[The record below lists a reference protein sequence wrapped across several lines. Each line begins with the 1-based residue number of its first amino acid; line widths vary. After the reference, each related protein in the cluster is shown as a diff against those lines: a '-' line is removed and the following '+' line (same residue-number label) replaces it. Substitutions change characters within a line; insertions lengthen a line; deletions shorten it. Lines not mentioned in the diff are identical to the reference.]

1 MGRLAALIAL
11 VALVGGCRL
20 GPTATPSPLPSP
32 TPHTAVTQAVL
43 QQSDVPAGLQPCPS
57 SGPFDA
63 YLATLLQANPSVAQK
78 LTAQWLALKA
88 QGASGAAI
96 AIFAAS
102 EAGCSAE
109 LGASGATKSVA
120 SFVVAFGDEGQA
132 DRAWQ
137 AGVLGF
143 APPVPGE
150 VPPGVIRGTDT
161 GLGASSWSYA
171 RAPVLL
177 ACWRKSVF
185 VAVVVAANL
194 DTPAFKAATAAVDA
208 HLN

>member
-11 VALVGGCRL
+11 VVLVGGCRF
-20 GPTATPSPLPSP
+20 GPTATPSPLPTP
-32 TPHTAVTQAVL
+32 TPHTAVTQAML

-63 YLATLLQANPSVAQK
+63 YLASVQQANPSLAQK
-78 LTAQWLALKA
+78 LTTQWQALKA
-88 QGASGAAI
+88 QGATGAAI
-96 AIFAAS
+96 AMFAAS
-102 EAGCSAE
+102 AAGCNAE
-109 LGASGATKSVA
+109 LGASGAIKSMA

-137 AGVLGF
+137 SGVLGF
-143 APPVPGE
+143 TPPVLGE
-150 VPPGVIRGTDT
+150 VPPGVVRGTAT

-177 ACWRKSVF
+177 ACWRNSVF

-194 DTPAFKAATAAVDA
+194 DTASFKAATAAVDA